1 MAMQAPARKGGT
13 MLTAE
18 EVAAVS
24 GGRTTQEPA
33 PGLASDEL
41 AAFTDYPRNPAGPVT
56 TESPEPKFNR
66 K

>member
-1 MAMQAPARKGGT
+1 MKTPGRNGGT

-24 GGRTTQEPA
+24 GGRTTQESA
-33 PGLASDEL
+33 PGVASDDF
-41 AAFTDYPRNPAGPVT
+41 AALTDYPRNPAGPVT
-56 TESPEPKFNR
+56 TESVEPKFNR